1 MPTNFHEISQKN
13 SENSCY
19 HCGLDIP
26 KNVNLS
32 VKILGKDQQ
41 MCCYGCQAVAQ
52 SIVESG
58 LENYY
63 LQRDA
68 LPNSPRTATPDIL
81 QDLTLFNQENFQQS
95 FVKKFDENQNQ
106 NQNQNQTN
114 QKIIKKETSLILEGI
129 TCAACVWLNEQHLS
143 KQPGVLQVNI
153 NYATKRARIIWDDA
167 QIKLSQILQAVQN
180 IGYQAFPYDPSK
192 HEEINKKERRS
203 ALWRLWVAGFGMA
216 QAMMYA
222 IPMYLANGE
231 MESDILNLMRW
242 ASLIL
247 TLPVIFYSAMPFFQ
261 NAWKDIKIKR
271 LGMDVPISLGILVA
285 FFASCSATFF
295 NDGSGEVYFDS
306 VSMFIFFLL
315 GGRYLEMMARQK
327 AVAVCESF
335 SKLVPTFS
343 TRILN
348 YFSEKS
354 AENRNLQRCMT
365 SELSV
370 DDVVLVKPGES
381 IPADGEILEGKSSA
395 DESLLTGESRPIAKN
410 VGDLV
415 VGGSV
420 NGESPLIIKIK
431 AVGKQT
437 RLSEIVALM
446 EQAAAEKPKS
456 VEVADKIAAYFVS
469 ALLLIAAITFYYWH
483 FLNASPEAIWILV
496 SVLVVTCPCA
506 LSLATP
512 IALTVAA
519 GSLAKSGVLMT
530 HSHAVET
537 LASATHFVFDKTGT
551 LTLGEMKLLNIHSLS
566 AAADKSLCLQ
576 LAASLEQNSEHSI
589 AKAVMQSVEN
599 TNTNTNTEKNN
610 LFLVEN
616 LQNQAGEGISGNIKN
631 FHENSKIF
639 FGKPEVL
646 INKLKLNFDIPNNV
660 NKQNTLVLLTTETT
674 PLAIFEFGD
683 QIRPDAEQVIQFL
696 QQSPQNKQVI
706 LLSGDSQ
713 NVAEVVG
720 KNLHIKAKNIIANAT
735 PQDKY
740 KCIEN
745 LQNQSSKNIIAM
757 CGDGINDAPVL
768 AKSQVSLVLENA
780 TSLAKT
786 QADFILLNENKTPLV
801 NLKSAVLLCQKTFKI
816 IHQNLLWAVFY
827 NLIALPLAISGN
839 VTPWQAGIGMS
850 VSSLLVVL
858 NSLRLQKVNKI
869 VNKKVN

>member
-26 KNVNLS
+26 NNVNLS
-32 VKILGKDQQ
+32 VKILGKDRQ
-41 MCCYGCQAVAQ
+41 MCCCGCQAVAQ

-81 QDLTLFNQENFQQS
+81 QDLTLFNQEKFQQS
-95 FVKKFDENQNQ
+95 FVKKLDE
-106 NQNQNQTN
+106 NQTN
-114 QKIIKKETSLILEGI
+114 QTNQNIIKKETSLILEGI

-143 KQPGVLQVNI
+143 RQTGVLQVNI

-180 IGYQAFPYDPSK
+180 IGYKAYPYDPSK

-203 ALWRLWVAGFGMA
+203 ALWRLWIAGFGMA

-231 MESDILNLMRW
+231 MDGGILNLMRW

-271 LGMDVPISLGILVA
+271 LGMDVPVSLGILVA

-348 YFSEKS
+348 YFLEKS
-354 AENRNLQRCMT
+354 AEKRDLQRCMT
-365 SELSV
+365 SELLV

-446 EQAAAEKPKS
+446 EQAASEKPRI
-456 VEVADKIAAYFVS
+456 VETADRIAAYFVTI
-469 ALLLIAAITFYYWH
+469 LLLIAGLTFYYWH
-483 FLNASPEAIWILV
+483 FVAASAEAVWILV

-512 IALTVAA
+512 IALTVVA
-519 GSLAKSGVLMT
+519 GTLAKHGVLMT
-530 HSHAVET
+530 RSHAVET
-537 LASATHFVFDKTGT
+537 LAKSTHFVFDKTGT
-551 LTLGEMKLLNIHSLS
+551 LTFGEMKLLNICSLEKNP
-566 AAADKSLCLQ
+566 ADKSLYLR

-589 AKAVMQSVEN
+589 AKAVMQSVEI
-599 TNTNTNTEKNN
+599 TEKNN

-616 LQNQAGEGISGNIKN
+616 LQNQAGVGISGNIQNIQN

-646 INKLKLNFDIPNNV
+646 IDKLKLNFELPNTI
-660 NKQNTLVLLTTETT
+660 NKQHTLVLLTTETK

-696 QQSPQNKQVI
+696 QQTPQNKQVI

-720 KNLHIKAKNIIANAT
+720 KNLHIKAENIIANAT

-745 LQNQSSKNIIAM
+745 LQQQNSKNVVAM

-768 AKSQVSLVLENA
+768 AKSQVSLVMENA

-839 VTPWQAGIGMS
+839 ITPWQAGIGMS

-858 NSLRLQKVNKI
+858 NSLRLQKVNK
-869 VNKKVN
+869 